1 MDTAPLR
8 PLGTVMELIEKL
20 GHEVTYAYEDL
31 VFIDHNEFLLQF
43 SPEPHA
49 LDLFFNTE
57 CADEEADATADKI
70 IPEGSNMGLTIR
82 RKGSYT
88 MSEAPDNSLQIQFHS

>member
-31 VFIDHNEFLLQF
+31 VFINHNDFLLQF
-43 SPEPHA
+43 CSEPNM

-57 CADEEADATADKI
+57 SDAREVEDITAKMLPEALQ
-70 IPEGSNMGLTIR
+70 MGLTVR
-82 RKGSYT
+82 RKGTYT
-88 MSEAPDNSLQIQFHS
+88 MNEAADNSLQIEFHA